1 MKTPNPF
8 CLNKKSFKAFVLGA
22 DPTNFSDNGN
32 PKQLEYVFGILS
44 DEPRY
49 FSGILKNLNLI
60 GLHMED
66 IYVQN
71 LIPVYLESETAKN
84 KDWEV
89 HATIWIPKLIEEFDQ
104 VNPGRKKP
112 VLVTAERIMKFLV
125 NEDFILPKAKDI
137 YEESNTGLFVVKP
150 KDNKLGRP
158 LYAFYRHRAYDL
170 FKNIYYR
177 ELLIL
182 EQKNF
187 LA

>member
-1 MKTPNPF
+1 MNSPNPF

-22 DPTNFSDNGN
+22 DPTNFSDHGN

-49 FSGILKNLNLI
+49 FIGILKNLYLI
-60 GLHMED
+60 GLHLED

-71 LIPVYLESETAKN
+71 LIPVYLDRETAKN

-89 HATIWIPKLIEEFDQ
+89 HATIWLPKLIEEFDQ

-125 NEDFILPKAKDI
+125 NEDLLLPRAKVI
-137 YEESNTGLFVVKP
+137 YVEINSYLFVVKP
-150 KDNKLGRP
+150 KYNKLGRP
-158 LYAFYRHRAYDL
+158 LYAFYRHPAYEMSI
-170 FKNIYYR
+170 NEGYR
-177 ELLIL
+177 ELLKR
-182 EQKNF
+182 EVY
-187 LA
+187 